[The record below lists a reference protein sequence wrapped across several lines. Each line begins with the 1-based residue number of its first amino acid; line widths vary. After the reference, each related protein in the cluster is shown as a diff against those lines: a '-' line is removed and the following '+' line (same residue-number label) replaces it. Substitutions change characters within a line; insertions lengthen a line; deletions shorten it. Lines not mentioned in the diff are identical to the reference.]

1 MDYSSV
7 VFSYAF
13 GYGSNSAFNL
23 PVRWLLSLDYW
34 LRFIDE
40 NWFDIAALVPYVCV
54 RRGKEMTDPLY
65 ARYRTIDY

>member
-7 VFSYAF
+7 VFPNAF
-13 GYGSNSAFNL
+13 GYGSNSVGNL

-40 NWFDIAALVPYVCV
+40 IGSTSRLWCPMSAFVEEGI
-54 RRGKEMTDPLY
+54 
-65 ARYRTIDY
+65 